1 MGMTQILDV
10 QTAHQLIAQAEQSL
24 ARLDRMRCVNALRHV
39 LAKPVALGQQWKR
52 VINMAHQVGD
62 IDAAVEASR
71 HLCREE
77 PDALEHWL
85 LLANL
90 LEMYGDADA
99 AFKAVNPQLKRHPKH
114 VTAHFVAGHMAAL
127 AGKKSRAIKLF
138 RAGLRLDPGH
148 AKIHYNLALITNYSS
163 DTTDLAKLT
172 TAFEASANAPDRA
185 ARIALCYAWAKA
197 CSDRGDLER
206 AAQSHAEAAA
216 LQYDDMPFDLAAAQ
230 AEVSGLKALYTPD
243 FVAGFSGQGHADQR
257 PVFIL
262 GAPRSGTTLIEQI
275 LAAHSDVKGGGEHGL
290 MSFAAAPLDPQIG
303 GALERYLATAG
314 AGQNRWAMLGQRYL
328 HFVETRLGKASR
340 FVDKNLGNY
349 RYLGAA
355 ALAMPQAKFIW
366 CRRDAMDVAWSAW
379 RTLFSNSMA
388 WSYEPAALAG
398 FIKLYDEAMCHW
410 QRVFPDRVLEVSY
423 NDLITDSDAQIAR
436 MFEFLD
442 LEDQQATRQFH
453 RSGRSVATASF
464 DQVRKPINS
473 SSVGVWKRSM
483 PHNSALRDAVKA
495 AGLAFDDV

>member
-1 MGMTQILDV
+1 MTQISDV
-10 QTAHQLIAQAEQSL
+10 QTAHQYIAQADQAL

-99 AFKAVNPQLKRHPKH
+99 AFKAINPQIKRHPKH
-114 VTAHFVAGHMAAL
+114 VNLHFVAGHMAAL
-127 AGKKSRAIKLF
+127 AGKKSRAVKLF
-138 RAGLRLDPGH
+138 RAGLRLDPAE
-148 AKIHYNLALITNYSS
+148 AKIHYNLSLITNYAS

-172 TAFEASANAPDRA
+172 AAFEASKNSTDTA

-197 CSDRGDLER
+197 CTDRGDMEQ
-206 AAQSHAEAAA
+206 AARIYAEAAG
-216 LQYDDMPFDLAAAQ
+216 LQHRAAPFDLAAAQ
-230 AEVSGLKALYTPD
+230 SEVSGLKALYTPE
-243 FVAGFSGQGHADQR
+243 FVSKFRDQGFSDTR

-290 MSFAAAPLDPQIG
+290 MSFAAAPLDPQTG
-303 GALERYLATAG
+303 GALQRYLATAG
-314 AGQNRWAMLGQRYL
+314 AGQDRWATLGQRYL
-328 HFVETRLGKASR
+328 HFVEARLGKAAR

-355 ALAMPQAKFIW
+355 ALAMPDAKFIW
-366 CRRDAMDVAWSAW
+366 CRRDPMDVAWSAW
-379 RTLFSNSMA
+379 RTLFSNAMA

-398 FIKLYDEAMCHW
+398 FLKLYDDAMCHW
-410 QRVFPDRVLEVSY
+410 QRVFPERVLEVSY
-423 NDLITDSDAQIAR
+423 HDLITDSDAQIAR

-442 LEDQQATRQFH
+442 LDDQQATRQFH

-473 SSVGVWKRSM
+473 SSVGVWKQSM

-495 AGLAFDDV
+495 TGLAFDDL